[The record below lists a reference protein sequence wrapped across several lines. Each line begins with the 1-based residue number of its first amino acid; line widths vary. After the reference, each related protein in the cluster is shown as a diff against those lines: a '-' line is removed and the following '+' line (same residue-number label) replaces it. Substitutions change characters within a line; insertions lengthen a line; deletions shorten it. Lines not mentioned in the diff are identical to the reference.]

1 MLTFDLKQSRASHGL
16 ATSKF
21 KLESLVKILT
31 TLSQQILISF
41 RIVGKKANPN
51 TNRFKIVG
59 KKVISLIDSN

>member
-1 MLTFDLKQSRASHGL
+1 MLTFDLKQSRALHGL

-51 TNRFKIVG
+51 TKRFKIVG